1 MLTARAAPAILGHM
15 RRRAAWV
22 VPLVLLSACAS
33 ARRFPARA
41 PTEAEIRVLE
51 QAVKPLLE
59 ELDPVTRPARRDCPI
74 GLVIIQLP
82 AINAATQLGDAG
94 RCPAFT
100 LGVTEGMLRRLS
112 PDMLRAVLAHEL
124 GHMQLG
130 HLEARRERG
139 ATPAIFRPL
148 TAAFDRR
155 LEAEADRFAVDLL
168 RRVEPRQPGACIAL
182 VYVLSLLAEQPLG
195 GWLSSH
201 PSPDGRTEAALAGC
215 NRG

>member
-1 MLTARAAPAILGHM
+1 MRCRAAS
-15 RRRAAWV
+15 V
-22 VPLVLLSACAS
+22 VALVLLSACAP
-33 ARRFPARA
+33 ARRYPARV

-59 ELDPVTRPARRDCPI
+59 DPATRPARRGCPI

-82 AINAATQLGDAG
+82 AISAVTQLGDAG

-100 LGVTEGMLRRLS
+100 IAVTEGMLRRFSL
-112 PDMLRAVLAHEL
+112 DMLRAVLAHEL
-124 GHMQLG
+124 GHVQLG

-155 LEAEADRFAVDLL
+155 QEAEADRFAVDLL
-168 RRVEPRQPGACIAL
+168 RRLEPHQPGACIAL
-182 VYVLSLLAEQPLG
+182 VSVLSLMAEQPLG

-201 PSPDGRTEAALAGC
+201 PSPHGRAEAARAGC